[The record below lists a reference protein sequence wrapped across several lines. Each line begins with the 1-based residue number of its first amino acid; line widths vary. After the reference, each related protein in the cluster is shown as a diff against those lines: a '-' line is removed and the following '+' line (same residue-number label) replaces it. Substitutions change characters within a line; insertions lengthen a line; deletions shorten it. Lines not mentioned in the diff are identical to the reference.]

1 MVVVNEIVE
10 LAAMAQTAA
19 AIVARVM
26 KVLVA
31 LVAAMAV
38 CLLRSRVTRRVMVLI
53 DQNVSVLL
61 LCASRRFLRSDK
73 INQKM

>member
-1 MVVVNEIVE
+1 MK
-10 LAAMAQTAA
+10 
-19 AIVARVM
+19 ARAV
-26 KVLVA
+26 
-31 LVAAMAV
+31 LVAAMV
-38 CLLRSRVTRRVMVLI
+38 VFLLRSRVTRRVMVLI